1 MLGYPLYADCIHR
14 TAQFNAVGAKLSIK
28 KAHQNLAANT
38 YKVLT
43 KRFWKV
49 TWGSGKLEGRG
60 VVATLIDD

>member
-38 YKVLT
+38 CKVLT

-49 TWGSGKLEGRG
+49 TWECGKVNGQR
-60 VVATLIDD
+60 VVAT